1 MQRATDAAERE
12 RIIAANLAF
21 LTGRIAED
29 EFYLKETI
37 DRVNNRLRIAGYQNT
52 ADLDLTRNW
61 RWANDL
67 LMNDLSRRI
76 HSYESTAAFRAPLEQ
91 HDMRLRVARSNI
103 TAYYPW
109 PRTFE
114 VRMEAQP
121 TIAFSP

>member
-1 MQRATDAAERE
+1 MQKAPNKEERE
-12 RIIAANLAF
+12 RSTYANLAF

-37 DRVNNRLRIAGYQNT
+37 DRVNDTLRTAGYRNT
-52 ADLDLTRNW
+52 ADLDLTKNW

-67 LMNDLSRRI
+67 LTNDLNRRVK
-76 HSYESTAAFRAPLEQ
+76 SYESTAAFHAPFVQ
-91 HDMRLRVARSNI
+91 NDMRLRVMQSNI

-114 VRMEAQP
+114 IRLEAQP
-121 TIAFSP
+121 YTEISP